1 MLINKARPVISSVAS
16 GPLPEGDGNS
26 NSGDVDCQVSYF
38 CWAEM
43 KRAIFGVPTLMW
55 GHKLLPGRSRNPF
68 RSMSRLLIQGEGGA
82 AAWGRVIGEGVVSG

>member
-26 NSGDVDCQVSYF
+26 NSGDVDCQASYF
-38 CWAEM
+38 HFCWSEM
-43 KRAIFGVPTLMW
+43 KRIGVPILMW
-55 GHKLLPGRSRNPF
+55 GHKLLPGRSHNSF
-68 RSMSRLLIQGEGGA
+68 RSISQLFTQGEDTA